1 MKKITKGYMFDL
13 DGTLYLEDQ
22 LLPGAIEILQ
32 YLIKKEIPFC
42 MMTNNSSLSRSD
54 YEKKLNALKLPVS
67 SDQILT
73 SAVATLRYLK
83 NLNIKN
89 IYLLGTPSIEDEFE
103 QAGFILDRSAEDT
116 EAVVL
121 TFDKT
126 INFNKMCIAHRLL
139 MDKDVS
145 YFATHP
151 DIVCPMK
158 EGTIP
163 DCGAMIALFESS
175 TGRLPKIIGKPEA
188 TMVQMASELLS
199 IPVENL
205 MIVGDR
211 IYTDMQMG
219 FDAGCQTAL
228 VLSGE
233 STLESFEKAPRKP
246 DLLVDNVACLLEL
259 IDDRTGAT

>member
-32 YLIKKEIPFC
+32 YLMKEQIPFC
-42 MMTNNSSLSRSD
+42 MMTNNSSLSRKD
-54 YEKKLNALKLPVS
+54 YHKKLEALKLPVK

-73 SAVATLRYLK
+73 SGVATLRYLK
-83 NLNIKN
+83 NLRINNIF
-89 IYLLGTPSIEDEFE
+89 LMGTPSLENEFE
-103 QAGFILDRSAEDT
+103 KAGFILNQENENV

-121 TFDKT
+121 AFDKT
-126 INFNKMCIAHRLL
+126 LDFNKMCIAHRLL
-139 MDKDVS
+139 MNKKVR

-151 DIVCPMK
+151 DKVCPMK
-158 EGTIP
+158 DGTIP

-175 TGRLPKIIGKPEA
+175 TGRVPEIIGKPYA
-188 TMVQMASELLS
+188 TMVQMASELLN
-199 IPVENL
+199 IQVINL
-205 MIVGDR
+205 MIIGDR

-219 FDAGCQTAL
+219 FDAGCQTTL

-233 STLESFEKAPRKP
+233 STLVTFEKAPRKP
-246 DLLVDNVACLLEL
+246 DLVFDNVEGLLHYIE
-259 IDDRTGAT
+259 DF

>member
-32 YLIKKEIPFC
+32 YLIKRQIPFC
-42 MMTNNSSLSRSD
+42 MMTNNSSLSRKD
-54 YEKKLNALKLPVS
+54 YQKKLDALKLPVS
-67 SDQILT
+67 PDQILT
-73 SAVATLRYLK
+73 SGVATLRYLK
-83 NLNIKN
+83 NLNIEN
-89 IYLLGTPSIEDEFE
+89 IFLLGTPSLEEEFE
-103 QAGFILDRSAEDT
+103 QAGFSLNSSNDDIQ
-116 EAVVL
+116 AVVL
-121 TFDKT
+121 AFDKT
-126 INFNKMCIAHRLL
+126 LDFEKMCVAHKLL
-139 MDKDVS
+139 MNSDML

-158 EGTIP
+158 QGTIP

-175 TGRLPKIIGKPEA
+175 TGRLPTIIGKPEA
-188 TMVQMASELLS
+188 TMVQMASELLA

-205 MIVGDR
+205 MIIGDR

-219 FDAGCQTAL
+219 FDAGCQTTL

-233 STLESFEKAPRKP
+233 STLESFEDAPRKP
-246 DLLVDNVACLLEL
+246 DQVFDNIGLVLRYLEES
-259 IDDRTGAT
+259 